1 MNTKGFTL
9 TELIVTIALIGI
21 ISMIAFPA
29 ISQLKENNKLEK
41 YKAYEK
47 VMKTGAKLYVDS
59 KKADLF
65 IGKNIEKIS
74 YSTLLDNKLKIVY
87 KDDELAG
94 KSIETNG
101 TCEYDPKNNHFGKNS
116 YECFYQWNKS
126 KIPNIKNQLKQ
137 EADNNNGE
145 VTMGKAC

>member
-47 VMKTGAKLYVDS
+47 VMETGAKLYVDS

-65 IGKNIEKIS
+65 IGKNTETIS
-74 YSTLLDNKLKIVY
+74 YSTLLDNKLIEEFEDDRVKCNSSYVTATKNEQVVSYDAIVICKQNEKEVY
-87 KDDELAG
+87 NTLTER
-94 KSIETNG
+94 
-101 TCEYDPKNNHFGKNS
+101 
-116 YECFYQWNKS
+116 NKS
-126 KIPNIKNQLKQ
+126 GN
-137 EADNNNGE
+137 
-145 VTMGKAC
+145 VYY

>member
-65 IGKNIEKIS
+65 IGRNTEIIM
-74 YSTLLDNKLKIVY
+74 YSTLLDNKLIEEFEDDRVKCNSSYVTATKNEQVVSYDAIVICKQNEKEVY
-87 KDDELAG
+87 NTLKER
-94 KSIETNG
+94 
-101 TCEYDPKNNHFGKNS
+101 
-116 YECFYQWNKS
+116 NKS
-126 KIPNIKNQLKQ
+126 GN
-137 EADNNNGE
+137 
-145 VTMGKAC
+145 VYS